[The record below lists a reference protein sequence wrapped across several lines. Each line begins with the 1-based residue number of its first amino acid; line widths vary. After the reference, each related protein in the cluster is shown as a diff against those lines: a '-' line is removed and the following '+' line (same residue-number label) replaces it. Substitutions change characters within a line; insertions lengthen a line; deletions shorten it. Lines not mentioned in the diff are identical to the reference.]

1 MLRQMGLGVE
11 QGGRKLALVS
21 RSDKLILKGDFI
33 IKSGKSE
40 TES

>member
-1 MLRQMGLGVE
+1 MLRQTGLGVE
-11 QGGRKLALVS
+11 QGGRELALVS

-33 IKSGKSE
+33 IKAGKSE